1 VRSLVTGVEH
11 GMVSPEEALKILK
24 ESTLEFEE
32 VSSLNTTPF
41 EMYCRDPDSFIIDYE
56 TGEITKV
63 K

>member
-1 VRSLVTGVEH
+1 
-11 GMVSPEEALKILK
+11 MVSPEEALKILK